1 MFIHYE
7 FIYLLLVMVMF
18 MLMLILMFVIYGV
31 SSTRHVVVAL
41 QFRIIQTN
49 ILLIKYLALD
59 ISYYLVKFNLEAK
72 GIITI
77 DLIYHN

>member
-1 MFIHYE
+1 
-7 FIYLLLVMVMF
+7 MVMF